1 MTSFVNSLAMILQEH
16 LLRKVEGTALVRF
29 DGILLLGE
37 GQDFDKRF
45 LCIGTPDECARALAT
60 AESGC
65 LVSAGDSEVLR
76 QTSKSPAVNLLVTD
90 LPLLKLYNICSTN
103 LSDLSRSRDR
113 SPFPEGKHIQNMLR
127 VSAGRN
133 TPCCT

>member
-1 MTSFVNSLAMILQEH
+1 MANQSRFAHNSHNTHKGETVMTSFVNSLAMILQEH

-60 AESGC
+60 AEHWQSRKAVCSRLLILRGV
-65 LVSAGDSEVLR
+65 VSS
-76 QTSKSPAVNLLVTD
+76 S
-90 LPLLKLYNICSTN
+90 
-103 LSDLSRSRDR
+103 LSRSRDR
-113 SPFPEGKHIQNMLR
+113 SLRLVLQML
-127 VSAGRN
+127 
-133 TPCCT
+133 